1 MIAEVKASC
10 VNWSATVAFVVV
22 VVVVVATGRDVVDLL
37 VERGADVCVGAAAV
51 PLLPHA
57 TRHSMVTERH
67 ASRVTGRIVGRAQTG
82 DASRGE

>member
-1 MIAEVKASC
+1 MIAEVSASC

-22 VVVVVATGRDVVDLL
+22 VVMIGRDVVDLL
-37 VERGADVCVGAAAV
+37 VERGADVCVGAAAE

-57 TRHSMVTERH
+57 VRHSVATERH
-67 ASRVTGRIVGRAQTG
+67 ASRVTARIVGRAQTG

>member
-1 MIAEVKASC
+1 MIAEVSASC

-22 VVVVVATGRDVVDLL
+22 VVVAGRDVVDLL
-37 VERGADVCVGAAAV
+37 VDVRGADVCVGAAAV

-57 TRHSMVTERH
+57 ARHSMATEKH
-67 ASRVTGRIVGRAQTG
+67 ASRVTARIVGRAQSG

>member
-1 MIAEVKASC
+1 MIAEVSASC

-22 VVVVVATGRDVVDLL
+22 VVVTERDVVDLL
-37 VERGADVCVGAAAV
+37 IDERGADVCVGAAAV

>member
-1 MIAEVKASC
+1 MIAEVSASC

-22 VVVVVATGRDVVDLL
+22 VVVTGRDVLDLL
-37 VERGADVCVGAAAV
+37 VDERGAEVCVGAAAV

-57 TRHSMVTERH
+57 ARYSIATERH